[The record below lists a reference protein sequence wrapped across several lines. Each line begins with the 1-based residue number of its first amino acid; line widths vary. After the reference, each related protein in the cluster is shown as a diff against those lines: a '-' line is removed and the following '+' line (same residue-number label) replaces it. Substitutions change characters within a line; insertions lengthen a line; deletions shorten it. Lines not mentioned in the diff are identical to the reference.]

1 MGKSC
6 GAYFVNEMGLKMH
19 PQKQI
24 AEIVVSALQSAIA
37 SNSLPEIGE
46 VTPMVERPK
55 HAEHGDYSTSVA
67 MALASSMRMAPRA
80 IATEIVD
87 SFAPTSMVKDVS
99 IAGPGFINF
108 KLDDEWLRSQIHVI
122 RESGVGF
129 AHLDVGA
136 GQRVQVEFV
145 SVNPTGPL
153 HIGHVRG
160 AAIGNGLANILDAA
174 GYDVQREYYVN
185 DSGNQMRIF
194 AESAYVRFL
203 QAAGK
208 DAELGAE
215 SYPGE
220 YVVELGAELYSELG
234 DAVADLDADEAI
246 EAISAPALDRTLAN
260 IRGTLERMGIEY
272 DEWFSEQ
279 SLIDGDDFE
288 ESLELLKERGYV
300 SEREGALWFLGTKIG
315 LESDSVIIRSKER
328 GPSYFGTD
336 IAYHYNKFVKRGFD
350 RVINV
355 WGADHHGHIARM
367 KAVVDSLGVAP
378 EKLTII
384 INQIVNFKKGD
395 ETVRFNKRKDN
406 FIAADELL
414 DAVGPDACHYIFLE
428 RTPGTHMEFDLE
440 LAKAETS
447 ENPVFYVQYA
457 HARLCAVLR
466 AASEREID
474 FEDGD
479 VSLLTTHQE
488 LALMRRLNEL
498 PDVIARSAEM
508 LEPHHMPH
516 FAYEV
521 ARELQRFYEACRVI
535 SSDPA
540 DAEITKARLLLVDA
554 ARIVLAG
561 TLNIMGM
568 NAPERM

>member
-1 MGKSC
+1 
-6 GAYFVNEMGLKMH
+6 MH

-24 AEIVVSALQSAIA
+24 AEMVVSALQSAIA

-46 VTPMVERPK
+46 VAPSVERPK
-55 HAEHGDYSTSVA
+55 QAEHGDYSTSVA

-80 IATEIVD
+80 IATEIADNIPSTAMVD
-87 SFAPTSMVKDVS
+87 DVS

-108 KLDDEWLRSQIHVI
+108 KLNDEWLRSQIHVI
-122 RESGVGF
+122 REAGVEF

-136 GQRVQVEFV
+136 GQSIQVEFV

-185 DSGNQMRIF
+185 DAGNQMRIF

-234 DAVADLDADEAI
+234 DAVADLDPDEAM

-260 IRGTLERMGIEY
+260 IRGTLGRMGIEY
-272 DEWFSEQ
+272 DEWFSEK
-279 SLIDGDDFE
+279 SLIEGDDFDD
-288 ESLELLKERGYV
+288 SLKLLEERGYI

-355 WGADHHGHIARM
+355 WGADHHGHVARM

-466 AASEREID
+466 AASERGIE

>member
-1 MGKSC
+1 
-6 GAYFVNEMGLKMH
+6 MH

-37 SNSLPEIGE
+37 SNSLPEIGD
-46 VTPMVERPK
+46 VTPSVERPK

-87 SFAPTSMVKDVS
+87 SVAPTSMVKDVS

-129 AHLDVGA
+129 AHLDVGS
-136 GQRVQVEFV
+136 GQSVQVEFV

-185 DSGNQMRIF
+185 DAGNQMRIF

-260 IRGTLERMGIEY
+260 IRCTLGRMGIEY
-272 DEWFSEQ
+272 DEWFSEK
-279 SLIDGDDFE
+279 SLIEGDDFE

-384 INQIVNFKKGD
+384 INQIVNFKEGG
-395 ETVRFNKRKDN
+395 ETVRFGKRLDN

-466 AASEREID
+466 AASERGIE

>member
-1 MGKSC
+1 
-6 GAYFVNEMGLKMH
+6 MH

-24 AEIVVSALQSAIA
+24 AEMVVSALQSAIA
-37 SNSLPEIGE
+37 SDSLPEIGE
-46 VTPMVERPK
+46 VAPSVERPK

-87 SFAPTSMVKDVS
+87 NVAPTAMVDDVS

-122 RESGVGF
+122 REAGGEF

-136 GQRVQVEFV
+136 GQSVQVEFV

-185 DSGNQMRIF
+185 DAGNQMRIF

-234 DAVADLDADEAI
+234 DPVADLDADEAM

-272 DEWFSEQ
+272 DEWFSEK
-279 SLIDGDDFE
+279 SLIDGDDFDD
-288 ESLELLKERGYV
+288 SLKLLEERGYV

-355 WGADHHGHIARM
+355 WGADHHGHVARM

-466 AASEREID
+466 VALERGIE

>member
-1 MGKSC
+1 
-6 GAYFVNEMGLKMH
+6 MH

-24 AEIVVSALQSAIA
+24 AEMVVSALQSAIA
-37 SNSLPEIGE
+37 AKSLPEVGE
-46 VTPMVERPK
+46 VTPSVERPRL
-55 HAEHGDYSTSVA
+55 AEHGDYSTSVA
-67 MALASSMRMAPRA
+67 MALASSMRMSPRA
-80 IATEIVD
+80 IATEIVENV
-87 SFAPTSMVKDVS
+87 APSAMVQDVS
-99 IAGPGFINF
+99 IAAPGFINF
-108 KLDDEWLRSQIHVI
+108 KLDDGWLRSQIHVI
-122 RESGVGF
+122 RQAGAKF
-129 AHLDVGA
+129 ANLDVGT
-136 GQRVQVEFV
+136 GQRIQVEFV

-185 DSGNQMRIF
+185 DAGNQMRIF
-194 AESAYVRFL
+194 TESAYVRFL

-234 DAVADLDADEAI
+234 DSVVDLDEDDAI
-246 EAISAPALDRTLAN
+246 AVIAEPALDRTLAN
-260 IRGTLERMGIEY
+260 IRGTLGRMGIEY

-279 SLIDGDDFE
+279 SLVDGDDFE
-288 ESLELLKERGYV
+288 ESLELLKERGYI
-300 SEREGALWFLGTKIG
+300 SEREGALWFLGTKMG

-350 RVINV
+350 QVINV
-355 WGADHHGHIARM
+355 WGADHHGHVARM

-384 INQIVNFKKGD
+384 INQIVNFKAND
-395 ETVRFNKRKDN
+395 ETVRFSKRDDN

-440 LAKAETS
+440 LAKSETS

-466 AASEREID
+466 AASERGIE

-479 VSLLTTHQE
+479 VSLLTTDQE
-488 LALMRRLNEL
+488 LSLMRRLNEL
-498 PDVIARSAEM
+498 PDVISRSAEM

-535 SSDPA
+535 SSDPT

-554 ARIVLAG
+554 ARIVLAR

>member
-1 MGKSC
+1 
-6 GAYFVNEMGLKMH
+6 MH
-19 PQKQI
+19 PQKEI
-24 AEIVVSALQSAIA
+24 AQIVVSALQSAIA
-37 SNSLPEIGE
+37 AEDLPRVGD
-46 VTPMVERPK
+46 VTATVERPK
-55 HAEHGDYSTSVA
+55 NSDHGDYSTSVA
-67 MALASSMRMAPRA
+67 LTLASSMRMAPRD
-80 IATEIVD
+80 IASKIADAV
-87 SFAPTSMVKDVS
+87 SPSSLVCDVS

-108 KLDDEWLRSQIHVI
+108 KLDDDWLRSQVNAI
-122 RESGVGF
+122 RESGVEF

-136 GQRVQVEFV
+136 GQKVQVEFV

-160 AAIGNGLANILDAA
+160 AAIGNGIANILEAA

-185 DSGNQMRIF
+185 DAGNQMRIF
-194 AESAYVRFL
+194 SESVYVRFM
-203 QAAGK
+203 QAQGK
-208 DAELGAE
+208 DMELPAE

-220 YVVELGAELYSELG
+220 FVVDLGKDLYGEFG
-234 DAVADLDADEAI
+234 NDLDGM
-246 EAISAPALDRTLAN
+246 SAHGVMSVIGPQALSKTLEN
-260 IRGTLERMGIEY
+260 IRSTLGRMGIEY

-279 SLIDGDDFE
+279 SLISGDDFDK
-288 ESLELLKERGYV
+288 SLDLLKERGYV
-300 SEREGALWFLGTKIG
+300 AEREGALWFLGTKMG
-315 LESDSVIIRSKER
+315 LESDSVIIRSEER

-336 IAYHYNKFVKRGFD
+336 IAYHYNKFVKRGFE

-355 WGADHHGHIARM
+355 WGADHHGHVARM
-367 KAVVDSLGVAP
+367 KAVVDSLGVDP
-378 EKLTII
+378 ENLTII

-406 FIAADELL
+406 FIAADDLL

-440 LAKAETS
+440 LAKKETS

-457 HARLCAVLR
+457 HARLCAILR
-466 AASEREID
+466 SAAERKIA

-479 VSLLTTHQE
+479 VSLLTNAHE

-540 DAEITKARLLLVDA
+540 DAELTKARLLLVDA

>member
-1 MGKSC
+1 
-6 GAYFVNEMGLKMH
+6 MH

-24 AEIVVSALQSAIA
+24 AEMVVSALQSAIA

-46 VTPMVERPK
+46 VAPSVERPK

-67 MALASSMRMAPRA
+67 MALASSMRMVPRA

-87 SFAPTSMVKDVS
+87 NVAPTAMVDDVS

-108 KLDDEWLRSQIHVI
+108 KLNDEWLRSQIHVI
-122 RESGVGF
+122 REAGVEF

-136 GQRVQVEFV
+136 GQSIQVEFV

-160 AAIGNGLANILDAA
+160 AVIGNGLANILDAA

-185 DSGNQMRIF
+185 DAGNQMRIF

-208 DAELGAE
+208 DAELGGE

-220 YVVELGAELYSELG
+220 YVIELGVDLYSELG
-234 DAVADLDADEAI
+234 DAVADLDQDEAI

-260 IRGTLERMGIEY
+260 IRGTLGRMGIEY
-272 DEWFSEQ
+272 DEWFSEK
-279 SLIDGDDFE
+279 SLIDGDDFDD
-288 ESLELLKERGYV
+288 SLKLLEERGYV

-355 WGADHHGHIARM
+355 WGADHHGHVARM

-378 EKLTII
+378 EKMTII
-384 INQIVNFKKGD
+384 MNQMVNFKEGD

-406 FIAADELL
+406 FIAADDLL

-440 LAKAETS
+440 LAKSETS

-466 AASEREID
+466 AASERGIE
-474 FEDGD
+474 FEGGD
-479 VSLLTTHQE
+479 VSLLTAHQE

-535 SSDPA
+535 SSEPG

-561 TLNIMGM
+561 TLSIMGM

>member
-1 MGKSC
+1 
-6 GAYFVNEMGLKMH
+6 MH
-19 PQKQI
+19 PQKHI
-24 AEIVVSALQSAIA
+24 ADIVVAALESAIA
-37 SNSLPEIGE
+37 TDTLPQIGDI
-46 VTPMVERPK
+46 TATVERPK
-55 HAEHGDYSTSVA
+55 NAEHGDYSTSVA
-67 MALASSMRMAPRA
+67 LALASSMRMAPRE
-80 IATEIVD
+80 IATKITDAVTP
-87 SFAPTSMVKDVS
+87 SSMVCDVS

-108 KLDDEWLRSQIHVI
+108 RLDDDWLRSQIHVI
-122 RESGVGF
+122 RESGVKF
-129 AHLDVGA
+129 AHLDMGA
-136 GQRVQVEFV
+136 GQKVQVEFV

-160 AAIGNGLANILDAA
+160 AVIGNGIANILEAA
-174 GYDVQREYYVN
+174 GFDVQREYYVN
-185 DSGNQMRIF
+185 DAGNQMRIF
-194 AESAYVRFL
+194 TESTYVRFL

-208 DAELGAE
+208 DAELPEE

-220 YVVELGAELYSELG
+220 FVVNLGNELYSEFGG
-234 DAVADLDADEAI
+234 DLEGMDAENVMKAI
-246 EAISAPALDRTLAN
+246 GPPALNRTLDN
-260 IRGTLERMGIEY
+260 IRATLSNMGIEY

-279 SLIDGDDFE
+279 SLIDGDDFN
-288 ESLELLKERGYV
+288 ESLELLQKRGYIA
-300 SEREGALWFLGTKIG
+300 EREGALWFLGTKTG
-315 LESDSVIIRSKER
+315 LENDSVIIRSLER

-336 IAYHYNKFVKRGFD
+336 IAYHYNKFLKRDFD

-355 WGADHHGHIARM
+355 WGADHHGHVARM
-367 KAVVDSLGVAP
+367 KAVVDSLGVDP
-378 EKLTII
+378 DRLTII
-384 INQIVNFKKGD
+384 INQMVNFKSGD
-395 ETVRFNKRKDN
+395 ELVDFSKREDN

-466 AASEREID
+466 AATEREIE
-474 FEDGD
+474 FNDGD

-498 PDVIARSAEM
+498 PDVIARSAET

-535 SSDPA
+535 SSEPS
-540 DAEITKARLLLVDA
+540 DAELTKARLLLVDA

>member
-1 MGKSC
+1 
-6 GAYFVNEMGLKMH
+6 MH

-24 AEIVVSALQSAIA
+24 AEMVVSALQSAIA
-37 SNSLPEIGE
+37 SDSLPEVGD
-46 VTPMVERPK
+46 VTPPVERPK
-55 HAEHGDYSTSVA
+55 IAEHGDYSTSVA
-67 MALASSMRMAPRA
+67 LALASSMRMAPRA

-87 SFAPTSMVKDVS
+87 SVEPSPLVCDVS

-108 KLDDEWLRSQIHVI
+108 KLDDEWLRSQIHTI
-122 RESGVGF
+122 RKRGVKF
-129 AHLDVGA
+129 AHLKVGA
-136 GQRVQVEFV
+136 GQKVQVEFV

-160 AAIGNGLANILDAA
+160 AVIGKGIANILDAA

-185 DSGNQMRIF
+185 DAGNQMRIF
-194 AESAYVRFL
+194 NESVYVRVL

-208 DAELGAE
+208 DAELGTE

-220 YVVELGAELYSELG
+220 FVQELAAELFAELGETVVEAAESE
-234 DAVADLDADEAI
+234 AVEI
-246 EAISAPALDRTLAN
+246 VREPALERTLGN
-260 IRGTLERMGIEY
+260 IRNTLGRLGIEY
-272 DEWFSEQ
+272 DEWFSEK
-279 SLIDGDDFE
+279 SLVEGGDFE
-288 ESLELLKERGYV
+288 ESLELLQKRGYV
-300 SEREGALWFLGTKIG
+300 AEREGAMWFLGTKMG
-315 LESDSVIIRSKER
+315 LESDSVIIRSLER

-336 IAYHYNKFVKRGFD
+336 IAYHYNKFLKRGFD

-355 WGADHHGHIARM
+355 WGADHHGHVARM
-367 KAVVDSLGVAP
+367 AAVVDSLGVDP
-378 EKLTII
+378 ERLTII
-384 INQIVNFKKGD
+384 INQIVNFKEGD

-440 LAKAETS
+440 LAKRETS

-466 AASEREID
+466 AAADREIE

-479 VSLLTTHQE
+479 VSLLTAEEE
-488 LALMRRLNEL
+488 LRLMRRLNEL
-498 PDVIARSAEM
+498 PDVIARAADT

-535 SSDPA
+535 SSDPE
-540 DAEITKARLLLVDA
+540 DAEMTKARLLLVDA

-561 TLNIMGM
+561 TLGIMGM

>member
-1 MGKSC
+1 
-6 GAYFVNEMGLKMH
+6 MH

-24 AEIVVSALQSAIA
+24 AEMVVSALQSAIA

-46 VTPMVERPK
+46 VMPSVERPK

-67 MALASSMRMAPRA
+67 MALASSMRMSPRA

-87 SFAPTSMVKDVS
+87 NVAPTAMVDDVG

-122 RESGVGF
+122 RETGVEF

-136 GQRVQVEFV
+136 GQSVQVEFV

-185 DSGNQMRIF
+185 DAGNQMRIF

-208 DAELGAE
+208 DAELGVE

-234 DAVADLDADEAI
+234 DPVADLDVDEAM

-272 DEWFSEQ
+272 DEWFSEK
-279 SLIDGDDFE
+279 SLIEGDDFGD
-288 ESLELLKERGYV
+288 SLKLLEERGYV

-355 WGADHHGHIARM
+355 WGADHHGHVARM
-367 KAVVDSLGVAP
+367 KAVVDSLGVDP

-466 AASEREID
+466 AASERGIE

>member
-1 MGKSC
+1 
-6 GAYFVNEMGLKMH
+6 MH

-24 AEIVVSALQSAIA
+24 AEMVVSALQSAIA
-37 SNSLPEIGE
+37 TESLPEVGD
-46 VTPMVERPK
+46 VSPPVERPK
-55 HAEHGDYSTSVA
+55 IAEHGDYSTSVA
-67 MALASSMRMAPRA
+67 LALASSMRMAPRA

-87 SFAPTSMVKDVS
+87 SVEPSPMVCDVS

-108 KLDDEWLRSQIHVI
+108 KLDDEWLRSQIHTI
-122 RESGVGF
+122 RERGVKF
-129 AHLDVGA
+129 AHLTVGA
-136 GQRVQVEFV
+136 GQKVQVEFV

-160 AAIGNGLANILDAA
+160 AVIGKGIANILDAA

-185 DSGNQMRIF
+185 DAGNQMRIF
-194 AESAYVRFL
+194 NESVYVRVL

-208 DAELGAE
+208 DAELGTE

-220 YVVELGAELYSELG
+220 FVQELGAELFAELG
-234 DAVADLDADEAI
+234 ETVVEAAESDAVEI
-246 EAISAPALDRTLAN
+246 VREPALERTLGN
-260 IRGTLERMGIEY
+260 IRTTLGRLGIEY
-272 DEWFSEQ
+272 DEWFSEK
-279 SLIDGDDFE
+279 SLVEGDDFE

-300 SEREGALWFLGTKIG
+300 AEREGALWFLGTKMG
-315 LESDSVIIRSKER
+315 LESDSVIIRSMER

-336 IAYHYNKFVKRGFD
+336 IAYHYNKFVKRDFD

-355 WGADHHGHIARM
+355 WGSDHHGHVARM
-367 KAVVDSLGVAP
+367 GAVVDSLGVDP
-378 EKLTII
+378 ERLTII
-384 INQIVNFKKGD
+384 INQIVNFKEGD

-440 LAKAETS
+440 LAKSETS

-466 AASEREID
+466 AAAEREIE

-479 VSLLTTHQE
+479 VSLLTADEE
-488 LALMRRLNEL
+488 LRLMRRLNEL
-498 PDVIARSAEM
+498 PDVIARAADT

-535 SSDPA
+535 SSDPG
-540 DAEITKARLLLVDA
+540 DVEMTKARLLLVDA

-561 TLNIMGM
+561 TLGIMGM

>member
-1 MGKSC
+1 
-6 GAYFVNEMGLKMH
+6 MH

-24 AEIVVSALQSAIA
+24 AEMVVSALQSAIA
-37 SNSLPEIGE
+37 AKSLPEVGE
-46 VTPMVERPK
+46 VTPSVERPRL
-55 HAEHGDYSTSVA
+55 AEHGDYSTSVA

-80 IATEIVD
+80 IATEIVENV
-87 SFAPTSMVKDVS
+87 APSAMVQDVS

-108 KLDDEWLRSQIHVI
+108 KLDDGWLRSQIHVI
-122 RESGVGF
+122 RQAGAKF
-129 AHLDVGA
+129 ANLDVGT
-136 GQRVQVEFV
+136 GQRIQVEFV

-185 DSGNQMRIF
+185 DAGNQMRIF
-194 AESAYVRFL
+194 TESAYVRFL

-234 DAVADLDADEAI
+234 DSVVDLDDDDAI
-246 EAISAPALDRTLAN
+246 AVIAEPALDRTLAN
-260 IRGTLERMGIEY
+260 IRGTLGRMGIEY

-279 SLIDGDDFE
+279 SLVDGDDFE
-288 ESLELLKERGYV
+288 ESLELLKERGYI
-300 SEREGALWFLGTKIG
+300 SEREGALWFLGTKMG

-350 RVINV
+350 QVINV
-355 WGADHHGHIARM
+355 WGADHHGHVARM

-414 DAVGPDACHYIFLE
+414 DAVGPRCVPLHLLGADS
-428 RTPGTHMEFDLE
+428 G
-440 LAKAETS
+440 
-447 ENPVFYVQYA
+447 YA
-457 HARLCAVLR
+457 HGV
-466 AASEREID
+466 
-474 FEDGD
+474 
-479 VSLLTTHQE
+479 
-488 LALMRRLNEL
+488 
-498 PDVIARSAEM
+498 
-508 LEPHHMPH
+508 
-516 FAYEV
+516 
-521 ARELQRFYEACRVI
+521 
-535 SSDPA
+535 
-540 DAEITKARLLLVDA
+540 
-554 ARIVLAG
+554 
-561 TLNIMGM
+561 
-568 NAPERM
+568 